1 MTGRDLIIYILQNNL
16 EDKEVFE
23 NGRLLG
29 FMTCSEAAVKFN
41 VGIATIL
48 VWVDRGQI
56 PGIKIAKEIFIP
68 ANAVSPIKGDTNV
81 KKEDNGFAAVANR
94 YGII

>member
-23 NGRLLG
+23 NGKLLD
-29 FMTCSEAAVKFN
+29 FMTDSEAAKKFD
-41 VGIATIL
+41 VGLYT
-48 VWVDRGQI
+48 VRCWVERKQL
-56 PGIKIAKEIFIP
+56 PGVIFETPCFIP

-81 KKEDNGFAAVANR
+81 KKEDNGFTAVAHR